1 MKTSKWVAL
10 VLAAVMA
17 LSLCVPALAEETIKI
32 GGIGPLTGGAAM
44 YGIPI
49 RNGAQLYIDQLN
61 EAGGINGAKV
71 EFVWEDD
78 AGKNEQA
85 QKLYYDFY
93 DDGFAAILGPVLTD
107 QCNVVGMLADE
118 DGIPMVTPSGT
129 AFDITSGKNYVYR
142 SCFIDEFQGYVMANY
157 AAEIGY
163 KNVAILYGADSA
175 YSMGLVAAFEA
186 QAAAKE
192 LNIVAKEAANFTDI
206 DFKAQLTNIKNAA
219 PDAVFLPYY
228 GDAMALIL
236 PQAKEVGLETIYLGA
251 DGTAN
256 VVENIADKSLL
267 TSVVY
272 SDHFAFDSDDE
283 SVVNFVNSYTEKYGE
298 KPEISFAATGYDAAL
313 VICEAIK
320 VAGTTDHDALNEA
333 IKNITVEGVSGIIS
347 FDENNNPVKSAFIM
361 GFDAEGN
368 KHFEDRV
375 DPE

>member
-1 MKTSKWVAL
+1 MKKIAL
-10 VLAAVMA
+10 VLAMIMA
-17 LSLCVPALAEETIKI
+17 LSLCAPALAEDTIKI

-49 RNGAQLYIDQLN
+49 RNGAELYIDQLN
-61 EAGGINGAKV
+61 AAGGINGVKV

-93 DDGFAAILGPVLTD
+93 DDGYAAILGPVLTD

-129 AFDITSGKNYVYR
+129 AFDITAGKTYVYR

-157 AAEIGY
+157 AAETGY

-186 QAAAKE
+186 QAKVKG
-192 LNIVAKEAANFTDI
+192 LTIVAKEAANFTDI
-206 DFKAQLTNIKNAA
+206 DFKSQLTNIKNAK

-283 SVVNFVNSYTEKYGE
+283 AVVSFVTGYTAKYGE

-320 VAGTTDHDALNEA
+320 AAGTTDHDAVNEVL
-333 IKNITVEGVSGIIS
+333 KNISVEGVSGVIS
-347 FDENNNPVKSAFIM
+347 FDENNNPVKSAFVM

-368 KHFEDRV
+368 KHFVTRV
-375 DPE
+375 DP

>member
-1 MKTSKWVAL
+1 
-10 VLAAVMA
+10 
-17 LSLCVPALAEETIKI
+17 
-32 GGIGPLTGGAAM
+32 
-44 YGIPI
+44 
-49 RNGAQLYIDQLN
+49 
-61 EAGGINGAKV
+61 
-71 EFVWEDD
+71 
-78 AGKNEQA
+78 
-85 QKLYYDFY
+85 
-93 DDGFAAILGPVLTD
+93 
-107 QCNVVGMLADE
+107 MLADE

-129 AFDITSGKNYVYR
+129 AFDITAGKTYVYR

-157 AAEIGY
+157 AAETGY

-186 QAAAKE
+186 QAKVKG
-192 LNIVAKEAANFTDI
+192 LTIVAKEAANFTDI
-206 DFKAQLTNIKNAA
+206 DFKSQLTNIKNAK

-283 SVVNFVNSYTEKYGE
+283 AVVNFVTGYTAKYGE

-320 VAGTTDHDALNEA
+320 AAGTTDHDAVNEVL
-333 IKNITVEGVSGIIS
+333 KNISVEGVSGVIS
-347 FDENNNPVKSAFIM
+347 FDENNNPVKSAFVM

-368 KHFEDRV
+368 KHFVTRV
-375 DPE
+375 DP